1 MDSDTGQRDA
11 EGVKG
16 RHMPAAGVMVLVVAI
31 ALMFGTSVDPYSLMI
46 LATGTYFVVWL
57 ASFGVTWYGRRR
69 PGPTS
74 DAGPGRSGDSR
85 DTTCPQGRSVERPGK
100 SLDHGLGHAA
110 AGR

>member
-74 DAGPGRSGDSR
+74 TPAREGPGTPGS
-85 DTTCPQGRSVERPGK
+85 TTCPQGRSIERPGK